1 MTGFNAGRSGGF
13 SRRDVLK
20 GMGALGAAA
29 TGASLASGGAEAVG
43 SSAVYQYYHTDWNQV
58 KSDLSTIADQGYD
71 AIQVPPA
78 QYSRLDR
85 SHQQGVT
92 DPPLG
97 YQPVD
102 LKNFNSVFGTE
113 SEYEDMVAEAHAQG
127 LDVIADAVI
136 NHMAANDDFRGA
148 PGISFADLPYFS
160 EQDFHPESSIDYSDP
175 ESVEDGWLVGLKDL
189 KQESSYVRGQLKDY
203 VEKYAGL
210 GVDGVRWD
218 AAKHVPEWFFSD
230 YANQWADD
238 LGLYKVGEVLQG
250 DVNYCQG
257 YANTG
262 MSVTDYALYYTMK
275 EDVFHQNGDMNA
287 LDGAGL
293 VNQSPFQSL
302 TFVSNHDSGPPQYE
316 KLAYAYILTYEGYPR
331 VYSNRIGVSDGDI
344 RNLLWIKNNLAGGAA
359 YTRHVDQN
367 LYIYERQNNLLVG
380 LNRSDSWQGK
390 WVYTSW
396 TNQTL
401 NDYSGNAGDVTTNGD
416 NWVEVWVP
424 PQSWV
429 CYAP

>member
-1 MTGFNAGRSGGF
+1 MTRHFTRGDVNV
-13 SRRDVLK
+13 SRRDVLR

-29 TGASLASGGAEAVG
+29 TGASLTTGGAEAVG

-58 KSDLSTIADQGYD
+58 KSNLSTIADQGYD

-102 LKNFNSVFGTE
+102 FKNFNSVFGTE
-113 SEYEDMVAEAHAQG
+113 AEYEDMVAEAHAQG
-127 LDVIADAVI
+127 LDVIADAII

-175 ESVEDGWLVGLKDL
+175 ESVENGWLVGLKDL

-203 VEKYAGL
+203 VEKYAAL
-210 GVDGVRWD
+210 GVDGIRWD

-250 DVNYCQG
+250 GVGYCQG
-257 YANTG
+257 YADTG
-262 MSVTDYALYYTMK
+262 MSVTDYPLYYTMK
-275 EDVFHQNGDMNA
+275 EDVFHQNGDMRA

-302 TFVSNHDSGPPQYE
+302 TFVSNHDSSPPQYE

-331 VYSNRIGVSDGDI
+331 VYSNRIAVDDGDI
-344 RNLLWIKNNLAGGAA
+344 QNLLWIKNNLAGGAT

-367 LYIYERQNNLLVG
+367 LYIYERDNNLLVG
-380 LNRSDSWQGK
+380 LNRTGSWQSK
-390 WVYTSW
+390 WVYTTW
-396 TNQTL
+396 TSQPL
-401 NDYSGNAGDVTTNGD
+401 HDYTGSSGDVTTNGD
-416 NWVEVWVP
+416 GWVQISIP
-424 PQSWV
+424 PQGWV